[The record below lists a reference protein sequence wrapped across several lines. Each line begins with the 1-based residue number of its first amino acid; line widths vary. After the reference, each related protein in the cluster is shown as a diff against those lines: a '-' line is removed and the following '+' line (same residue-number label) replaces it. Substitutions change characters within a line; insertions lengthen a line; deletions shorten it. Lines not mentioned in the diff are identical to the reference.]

1 MTSLTLQRA
10 LQSPWRTFS
19 WPSFALA
26 LPTLQSLWELL
37 PPVVLAVPKK
47 KVSHSRKAMRSAH
60 KGLKDKLNVVHCP
73 GCGQPKL
80 AHHACRSCYDSI
92 ISQLRRDSKREQRS

>member
-1 MTSLTLQRA
+1 MTSLALQR
-10 LQSPWRTFS
+10 SPWRTLS
-19 WPSFALA
+19 WPSFSLA
-26 LPTLQSLWELL
+26 LPSLWELL
-37 PPVVLAVPKK
+37 PPIVLAVPKK

-73 GCGQPKL
+73 GCGQAKL

-92 ISQLRRDSKREQRS
+92 ISQLRRNSKKEQRS